1 MKILRIHREYNIRV
15 RNMSENWKD
24 FWQVQMYPLM
34 KDEFNGASSS
44 PHTLDTEESSS
55 KEELPYDVS
64 LPDALLKEWS
74 LIIDQ

>member
-1 MKILRIHREYNIRV
+1 
-15 RNMSENWKD
+15 
-24 FWQVQMYPLM
+24 MYPLM